1 MGETQKTEIVAE
13 MENTEVTAFGKKD
26 LRTFNTLKSNI
37 EKGFSRASDAY
48 ITIGCALWQIHHGEY
63 YRIDNYKNIAEF
75 ALDAYELKKAT
86 THNYIKVIEK
96 FGEIVDG
103 KAIGLKEE

>member
-13 MENTEVTAFGKKD
+13 MENAEVTAFGKKD

-48 ITIGCALWQIHHGEY
+48 ITIGGRFTTANIIALTIT
-63 YRIDNYKNIAEF
+63 RISQNLPWMPTN
-75 ALDAYELKKAT
+75 
-86 THNYIKVIEK
+86 
-96 FGEIVDG
+96 
-103 KAIGLKEE
+103 

>member
-13 MENTEVTAFGKKD
+13 MENAEVTAFGKKD

-48 ITIGCALWQIHHGEY
+48 ITCLLYTSCIWRLCPSYSDDEI
-63 YRIDNYKNIAEF
+63 IF
-75 ALDAYELKKAT
+75 A
-86 THNYIKVIEK
+86 
-96 FGEIVDG
+96 G
-103 KAIGLKEE
+103 K

>member
-13 MENTEVTAFGKKD
+13 MENAEVTAFGKKD

-48 ITIGCALWQIHHGEY
+48 ITIG
-63 YRIDNYKNIAEF
+63 
-75 ALDAYELKKAT
+75 
-86 THNYIKVIEK
+86 
-96 FGEIVDG
+96 
-103 KAIGLKEE
+103 

>member
-48 ITIGCALWQIHHGEY
+48 ITIAVPVQDHTANITALTIT
-63 YRIDNYKNIAEF
+63 RILQN
-75 ALDAYELKKAT
+75 LPWMAYELKKAT

-96 FGEIVDG
+96 FG
-103 KAIGLKEE
+103 

>member
-48 ITIGCALWQIHHGEY
+48 ITIGCRFTTANITALTIT
-63 YRIDNYKNIAEF
+63 RILQNLPWMPTN
-75 ALDAYELKKAT
+75 
-86 THNYIKVIEK
+86 
-96 FGEIVDG
+96 
-103 KAIGLKEE
+103 